1 MYILVVVLVVVL
13 HVMSYHSVFLHMW
26 NTDGMCLGWKTYHP
40 FSPAVAAPTD
50 TAGALTVS
58 SFVLLLPP
66 VCFSSHRNVRSSLV
80 LCIYF

>member
-1 MYILVVVLVVVL
+1 
-13 HVMSYHSVFLHMW
+13 MW